1 MSLIT
6 LNEINT
12 AWQNLS
18 NWVKGIDT
26 VSSPKVTVS
35 TPLPMGDNNI
45 GKIGIDQTNNGISI
59 NGSSTMVGAIK
70 LVTTAGVRVQLPN
83 IPCQMVTIIAK
94 RTNIGYIYAGDNTV
108 SDTIF
113 GVELGAKDSF
123 DFQVSNAN
131 LIWINASISGE
142 GISYVAI

>member
-12 AWQNLS
+12 AWQNFS
-18 NWVKGIDT
+18 NWVKGVDT
-26 VSSPKVTVS
+26 VSSPKVTIS
-35 TPLPMGDNNI
+35 APLPSGDNNI
-45 GKIGIDQTNNGISI
+45 GKVGIDSANNGVSI
-59 NGSSTMVGAIK
+59 VGSSAMVGAIK

-113 GVELGAKDSF
+113 GVELDSKEGF

-131 LIWINASISGE
+131 LIWINASVSGE

>member
-12 AWQNLS
+12 AWQNFS
-18 NWVKGIDT
+18 NWVKGVDT
-26 VSSPKVTVS
+26 VSSPKVTIS
-35 TPLPMGDNNI
+35 APLPTGDNNI
-45 GKIGIDQTNNGISI
+45 GKVGIDQTNNGISI
-59 NGSSTMVGAIK
+59 NGSSTIIGAIK
-70 LVTTAGVRVQLPN
+70 LVNTAGVKVQLPD
-83 IPCQMVTIIAK
+83 ITCHMVTIIAK
-94 RTNIGYIYAGDNTV
+94 RTNNGFIYVGGSDV
-108 SDTIF
+108 SDTVY